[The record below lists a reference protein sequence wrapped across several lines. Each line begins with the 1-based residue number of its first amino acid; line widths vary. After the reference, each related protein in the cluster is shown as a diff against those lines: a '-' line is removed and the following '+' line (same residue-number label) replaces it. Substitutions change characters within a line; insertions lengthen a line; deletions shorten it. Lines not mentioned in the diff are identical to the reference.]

1 MKKTLAAVAVLGA
14 FAGSAMAADVTLYGK
29 VDLGLA
35 YQNVENA
42 DFEAG
47 NDSDSWGLESGQNS
61 GSRFGIKGTE
71 QIADGL
77 TVGFQLEQGISAD
90 SGAFSDSDR
99 AFNRES
105 RLFVQTNYGE
115 FGFGRMGTLD
125 SGLGSYDIFGGDSAA
140 FGTGWNGIG
149 DNTVVFRGMGTRLDN
164 MITYKSPTFAGM
176 TVYGQVSLGTD
187 SKADYSTTDG
197 TVKAGK
203 GEGSSD
209 VNRYYSLGVTGEWG
223 AASGALVVSS
233 TDYNRTLAN
242 EPNGEDNSIVVSAY
256 AAYDFGIVKTMLG
269 AQYYDNMVQANVTGW
284 GTNTGSTDIVW
295 KGADLT
301 KGYGVM
307 LGATAPIASGTLYAS
322 IGYGDYEEANAPT
335 DGSAKEE
342 YDIWQVG
349 VGYTYPLSKRTYLY
363 TAVGYQQDGSDQAG
377 DEDVKTTTVVAG
389 MVHNF

>member
-29 VDLGLA
+29 IDLGLA

-42 DFEAG
+42 GYVDGA
-47 NDSDSWGLESGQNS
+47 DSDSWGMESGQNS
-61 GSRFGIKGTE
+61 GSRFGIKGSE

-90 SGAFSDSDR
+90 SGAFSDDDR

-105 RLFVQTNYGE
+105 RLYVQTNYGE

-164 MITYKSPTFAGM
+164 MITYKSPTFAGL

-187 SKADYSTTDG
+187 NEAEYDPD
-197 TVKAGK
+197 AGK

-233 TDYNRTLAN
+233 TDYNRSLAN
-242 EPNGEDNSIVVSAY
+242 RASFNEDNSMVVSAY
-256 AAYDFGIVKTMLG
+256 AAYDFGVVKTTLG

-284 GTNTGSTDIVW
+284 ELATGAATATQKTTNP
-295 KGADLT
+295 T

-322 IGYGDYEEANAPT
+322 FGYGDYEFVNDAEA
-335 DGSAKEE
+335 DR
-342 YDIWQVG
+342 DIFQFG
-349 VGYTYPLSKRTYLY
+349 IGYQYPLSKRTYVY
-363 TAVGYQQDGSDQAG
+363 TAAGYQQEGSDAANA
-377 DEDVKTTTVVAG
+377 EDIKTTTVIAG

>member
-35 YQNVENA
+35 YNHVDNA
-42 DFEAG
+42 GYTSG
-47 NDSDSWGLESGQNS
+47 NDSDSWSMESGQNS

-77 TVGFQLEQGISAD
+77 TVGFQLEEGISAD
-90 SGAFSDSDR
+90 SGAFSDSSR

-164 MITYKSPTFAGM
+164 MITYKSPTFAGL

-187 SKADYSTTDG
+187 SKADYSGYASAADILTDTTSG
-197 TVKAGK
+197 GGK

-223 AASGALVVSS
+223 AASGALVFSS
-233 TDYNRTLAN
+233 TDYNRYMAN
-242 EPNGEDNSIVVSAY
+242 ETSEDNSFVVSAY
-256 AAYDFGIVKTMLG
+256 GAYDFGAETPVGFLSSS
-269 AQYYDNMVQANVTGW
+269 
-284 GTNTGSTDIVW
+284 GSF
-295 KGADLT
+295 
-301 KGYGVM
+301 
-307 LGATAPIASGTLYAS
+307 S
-322 IGYGDYEEANAPT
+322 
-335 DGSAKEE
+335 
-342 YDIWQVG
+342 
-349 VGYTYPLSKRTYLY
+349 
-363 TAVGYQQDGSDQAG
+363 
-377 DEDVKTTTVVAG
+377 
-389 MVHNF
+389 

>member
-29 VDLGLA
+29 IDLGLQ
-35 YQNVENA
+35 YQNIEKSGYTS
-42 DFEAG
+42 G
-47 NDSDSWGLESGQNS
+47 NDSDSWGLKSGSNS

-77 TVGFQLEQGISAD
+77 TVGFQLEQGINAD
-90 SGAFSDSDR
+90 AGTFSDDDR

-125 SGLGSYDIFGGDSAA
+125 SGMGSYDIFGGDAGV
-140 FGTGWNGIG
+140 FGTGWGSTIG
-149 DNTVVFRGMGTRLDN
+149 ADTAIFRGMGTRLDN
-164 MITYKSPTFAGM
+164 MITYKSPSFAGM

-187 SKADYSTTDG
+187 SKAMYNDG
-197 TVKAGK
+197 AK

-233 TDYNRTLAN
+233 TDYNRYMAN
-242 EPNGEDNSIVVSAY
+242 DTTEDNSFVVSAY
-256 AAYDFGIVKTMLG
+256 GAYDFGVVKTTLG
-269 AQYYDNMVQANVTGW
+269 VQYYDNMVQANVTGW
-284 GTNTGSTDIVW
+284 DVDTEKKPT
-295 KGADLT
+295 LT

-322 IGYGDYEEANAPT
+322 VGYADYEDCAENT
-335 DGSAKEE
+335 TLGAKQE
-342 YDIWQVG
+342 YDAWQVG
-349 VGYTYPLSKRTYLY
+349 IGYQYPLSKRTYVYAAAGY
-363 TAVGYQQDGSDQAG
+363 TQSSMDKYNATQDDQKVT
-377 DEDVKTTTVVAG
+377 EVVAG

>member
-29 VDLGLA
+29 IDLGLA

-42 DFEAG
+42 GYVDGA
-47 NDSDSWGLESGQNS
+47 DSDSWGMESGQNS
-61 GSRFGIKGTE
+61 GSRFGIKGSE

-90 SGAFSDSDR
+90 SGAFSDDDR

-105 RLFVQTNYGE
+105 RLYVQTNYGE

-125 SGLGSYDIFGGDSAA
+125 SGLGSYDIFGGDAGV
-140 FGTGWNGIG
+140 FGTGWNDVGA
-149 DNTVVFRGMGTRLDN
+149 NTVIFRGMGTRLDN
-164 MITYKSPTFAGM
+164 MITYKSPTFAGL

-187 SKADYSTTDG
+187 NEAEYEPT
-197 TVKAGK
+197 ANK

-233 TDYNRTLAN
+233 TDYNRSLAN
-242 EPNGEDNSIVVSAY
+242 RASFNEDNSMVVSAY
-256 AAYDFGIVKTMLG
+256 AAYDFGVVKTTLG

-284 GTNTGSTDIVW
+284 ELAT
-295 KGADLT
+295 GADTATAKTTNPT

-322 IGYGDYEEANAPT
+322 FGYGDYEFVNDAEA
-335 DGSAKEE
+335 DR
-342 YDIWQVG
+342 DIFQFG
-349 VGYTYPLSKRTYLY
+349 IGYQYPLSKRTYVY
-363 TAVGYQQDGSDQAG
+363 TAAGYQQEGSDAANA
-377 DEDVKTTTVVAG
+377 EDIKTTTVIAG